1 MSIYHRVDTT
11 VRPKSTYYNNNVYC
25 SQSWYVSNPKVRITT
40 TMSIYHIVNTTCQTQ
55 KYVLQQQCLFIHVV
69 DTTCQTQS
77 TYYNTNVYL
86 SQSGYHVSDTKVRI
100 TTTMSIYQSW
110 YHVSDTKVR
119 ITTTMSIYHRVNTM
133 CQTQKYVLQ
142 QLCLFITELIPR
154 VRHKS
159 THYNNNV
166 YLSQSWYHL
175 SDTKVCITT
184 TMSIYHRVNTTCQT
198 QKYVL
203 QQQCLFITELIPRV
217 RHKSTYYNNNVY
229 LSQSWYHVSD
239 PKVRIPTT
247 MSIYHRVDTTYQTP
261 NDVLQQQ
268 CQFITELIPRVR
280 PKSTYYNNNVY
291 LSQSWY
297 HVSDPKV
304 RITTTNKS
312 TYYNNNVYLSQ
323 SWYHVSDP
331 KVRITTTMS
340 IYHRVDTT
348 CQTQKY
354 VLQQQCLFI
363 NKLIPRVRHKS
374 TYYNNNVYL
383 SQSWYHVSDPKVRI
397 TTTMSIYH
405 RVDTTCQT
413 QKYVLQQQCLFITE
427 LIPRVRHKSTYY
439 NNNVYLSQSWY
450 HVSDT
455 KVRIT
460 TTMSIYHRVDT
471 TCQTTQ
477 STYYNNNVY
486 LSQS

>member
-1 MSIYHRVDTT
+1 M
-11 VRPKSTYYNNNVYC
+11 YYNNNVYL
-25 SQSWYVSNPKVRITT
+25 SQSCNHVSDPKVRITT

-55 KYVLQQQCLFIHVV
+55 KYVLQQQCLFIQVV

-86 SQSGYHVSDTKVRI
+86 SQSWYHVSDTKVRI

-175 SDTKVCITT
+175 SDTKVCKTT

-297 HVSDPKV
+297 H
-304 RITTTNKS
+304 
-312 TYYNNNVYLSQ
+312 
-323 SWYHVSDP
+323 
-331 KVRITTTMS
+331 
-340 IYHRVDTT
+340 
-348 CQTQKY
+348 
-354 VLQQQCLFI
+354 
-363 NKLIPRVRHKS
+363 
-374 TYYNNNVYL
+374 
-383 SQSWYHVSDPKVRI
+383 
-397 TTTMSIYH
+397 
-405 RVDTTCQT
+405 CQT

-427 LIPRVRHKSTYY
+427 LIPRVIHKSTYY
-439 NNNVYLSQSWY
+439 NNNVYWSQSWY
-450 HVSDT
+450 HVSDP
-455 KVRIT
+455 KVRI
-460 TTMSIYHRVDT
+460 TTMSIYHRVDA
-471 TCQTTQ
+471 TCQTQKYVLKQQCLLIT
-477 STYYNNNVY
+477 
-486 LSQS
+486 

>member
-11 VRPKSTYYNNNVYC
+11 CQNQKYVLQQQCLFITELIPRVRPKSMYYNNNVYL
-25 SQSWYVSNPKVRITT
+25 SQSCNHVSDPKVRITT
-40 TMSIYHIVNTTCQTQ
+40 TMSIYHRVDTTCQTQ
-55 KYVLQQQCLFIHVV
+55 KYVLQQQCLFITELIPLSDPKVRITTTMSIAHRV
-69 DTTCQTQS
+69 DTCQTQKYVLQQQCLSITLLIPRVRHKS
-77 TYYNTNVYL
+77 TYYNNNVYLYTWLIPRVRHKVHYNTNVYL
-86 SQSGYHVSDTKVRI
+86 SQSWYHVSDTKVRI

-239 PKVRIPTT
+239 PK
-247 MSIYHRVDTTYQTP
+247 
-261 NDVLQQQ
+261 
-268 CQFITELIPRVR
+268 
-280 PKSTYYNNNVY
+280 TYYNNNVN
-291 LSQSWY
+291 LPQSWY
-297 HVSDPKV
+297 HVSDTKW
-304 RITTTNKS
+304 RITTTM
-312 TYYNNNVYLSQ
+312 YLSQ

-340 IYHRVDTT
+340 IYHRVNTT
-348 CQTQKY
+348 CHTQKY
-354 VLQQQCLFI
+354 VLQQQCLLI
-363 NKLIPRVRHKS
+363 TELIPRVRPKS

-383 SQSWYHVSDPKVRI
+383 SQSWCHVSDPKVRI
-397 TTTMSIYH
+397 TTTMSIDH

-427 LIPRVRHKSTYY
+427 L
-439 NNNVYLSQSWY
+439 
-450 HVSDT
+450 
-455 KVRIT
+455 
-460 TTMSIYHRVDT
+460 
-471 TCQTTQ
+471 
-477 STYYNNNVY
+477 
-486 LSQS
+486 

>member
-1 MSIYHRVDTT
+1 MSIYHRVD
-11 VRPKSTYYNNNVYC
+11 
-25 SQSWYVSNPKVRITT
+25 
-40 TMSIYHIVNTTCQTQ
+40 
-55 KYVLQQQCLFIHVV
+55 
-69 DTTCQTQS
+69 
-77 TYYNTNVYL
+77 
-86 SQSGYHVSDTKVRI
+86 
-100 TTTMSIYQSW
+100 
-110 YHVSDTKVR
+110 
-119 ITTTMSIYHRVNTM
+119 
-133 CQTQKYVLQ
+133 
-142 QLCLFITELIPR
+142 
-154 VRHKS
+154 
-159 THYNNNV
+159 
-166 YLSQSWYHL
+166 
-175 SDTKVCITT
+175 
-184 TMSIYHRVNTTCQT
+184 TTCQT

-217 RHKSTYYNNNVY
+217 IHKSTYYNNNVY
-229 LSQSWYHVSD
+229 W
-239 PKVRIPTT
+239 
-247 MSIYHRVDTTYQTP
+247 
-261 NDVLQQQ
+261 
-268 CQFITELIPRVR
+268 
-280 PKSTYYNNNVY
+280 
-291 LSQSWY
+291 
-297 HVSDPKV
+297 
-304 RITTTNKS
+304 
-312 TYYNNNVYLSQ
+312 SQ

-354 VLQQQCLFI
+354 VLQQQCLLSQSWYHVSDTKVCITTTMSIYHRVVTTCQTQKYVLQQQCLFI
-363 NKLIPRVRHKS
+363 TELIPRVRHPKVRITTTMSIYHRVDTTCQTQKYVLQQQCLFITELIPRVRHKS

-427 LIPRVRHKSTYY
+427 LIPRVRPKSVLQQQCLFITELIPRVIHKSTYY

-450 HVSDT
+450 HVSDP

-471 TCQTTQ
+471 TCQTQKYVLQQQCLLITELIPRVRHK

-486 LSQS
+486 LSQSWYHVSDPKVRITTTMSIYHRVNTTCQTQKYVLQQQCLFITELIPRVRHKVRITTPMSIYHRVDTTCQTQKYVLQQQCLFITELIPRVRHKSTYYNNNVYLSQS

>member
-1 MSIYHRVDTT
+1 
-11 VRPKSTYYNNNVYC
+11 
-25 SQSWYVSNPKVRITT
+25 
-40 TMSIYHIVNTTCQTQ
+40 
-55 KYVLQQQCLFIHVV
+55 
-69 DTTCQTQS
+69 
-77 TYYNTNVYL
+77 
-86 SQSGYHVSDTKVRI
+86 
-100 TTTMSIYQSW
+100 MSIYQSW

-133 CQTQKYVLQ
+133 CQTQMYVLQ

-184 TMSIYHRVNTTCQT
+184 TMSIYHRVNTTCQS

-203 QQQCLFITELIPRV
+203 QQQCLLITELIPRV
-217 RHKSTYYNNNVY
+217 RHKRTYYNNNVY

-247 MSIYHRVDTTYQTP
+247 MSIYHRVDTTCQTQKY
-261 NDVLQQQ
+261 VLQQH
-268 CQFITELIPRVR
+268 CIFITELIPRVRHKSTRYNNNVYLSQSWYHVSDPNVRITTTMSIYHRVYTTCQTQTYVLQQQWLFITELIPRIRPQKDLLQQQCLFITELIPRVRPKSTCYNNNVYLSQSWCHVSDPKVRITTTMSIAHRVDTTCQTQKYVLQQQCLFITELIPGVR

-297 HVSDPKV
+297 HMSEPKV
-304 RITTTNKS
+304 C
-312 TYYNNNVYLSQ
+312 
-323 SWYHVSDP
+323 
-331 KVRITTTMS
+331 ITTTMS

-354 VLQQQCLFI
+354 VLQQQCL
-363 NKLIPRVRHKS
+363 L
-374 TYYNNNVYL
+374 
-383 SQSWYHVSDPKVRI
+383 
-397 TTTMSIYH
+397 
-405 RVDTTCQT
+405 
-413 QKYVLQQQCLFITE
+413 ITE

-439 NNNVYLSQSWY
+439 NNNVYLS
-450 HVSDT
+450 
-455 KVRIT
+455 
-460 TTMSIYHRVDT
+460 
-471 TCQTTQ
+471 
-477 STYYNNNVY
+477 
-486 LSQS
+486 